1 MNRYIPSLLTVALL
15 FILSPDAAS
24 AQFIGPGAEK
34 TITTAQSVLND
45 PVEEKQVSLCGRLA
59 KKVGDEKYLFQDD
72 SGGIRVEVD
81 DDEFLRL
88 PHHVTPDM
96 KIEVHGEIETSYLQ
110 SPEVDVEVIRILSEE
125 EANECS

>member
-1 MNRYIPSLLTVALL
+1 MSQRILSPLAVALL
-15 FILSPDAAS
+15 FVLCPDVVS

-34 TITTAQSVLND
+34 TITTAQSVLNN

-96 KIEVHGEIETSYLQ
+96 KIEVHGEIETAYLK
-110 SPEVDVEVIRILSEE
+110 SPEVDVEVIRILSEQ
-125 EANECS
+125 EANECT